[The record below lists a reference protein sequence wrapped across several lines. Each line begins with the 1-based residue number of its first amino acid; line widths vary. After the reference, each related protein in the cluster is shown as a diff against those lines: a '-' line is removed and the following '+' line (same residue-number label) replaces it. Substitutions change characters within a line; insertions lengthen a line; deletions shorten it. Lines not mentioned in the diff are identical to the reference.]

1 MKSAILT
8 CSLCHHHCRLA
19 DGEIGFCRTRQ
30 HQQGRLISLSY
41 GRLTSLALD
50 PIEKKPLYH
59 FHPGTPILSAGSF
72 GCNLAC
78 PFCQNHEISQ
88 HGWETTRLVL
98 APEELAAL
106 AEKMHKERGSIGL
119 AFTYNE
125 PLMNLEY
132 VMDTFRLIKE
142 KDLATVLV
150 TNGSLDP
157 AHFHDLLPL
166 TDAMN
171 IDLKCFTEE
180 GCRSL
185 SGNLAETKEN
195 ITQAVRF
202 GTHVE
207 LTTLIVP
214 GLNDQRLEMKEE
226 AQWIASLSPEI
237 PLHLTRY
244 FPRYHARRP
253 ETSLSCLEALSY
265 EAKQFLTWVHLGN
278 V

>member
-1 MKSAILT
+1 MSPILT
-8 CSLCHHHCRLA
+8 CLLCHHHCCLA
-19 DGEIGFCRTRQ
+19 DGEIGFCRARQ
-30 HQQGRLISLSY
+30 HQQGRLVSLSY
-41 GRLTSLALD
+41 GKLTSLALD

-59 FHPGTPILSAGSF
+59 FHPGTHILSAGSF

-88 HGWETTRLVL
+88 HGREATRFVL
-98 APEELAAL
+98 PPEKLAAL
-106 AEKMHKERGSIGL
+106 AGKMHKETGSIGL

-125 PLMNLEY
+125 PLINIEY
-132 VMDTFRLIKE
+132 VLDTFRLIKE
-142 KDLATVLV
+142 TGLATVLV
-150 TNGSLDP
+150 TNGSLAP
-157 AHFHDLLPL
+157 ARFHDLLPL

-171 IDLKCFTEE
+171 IDLKCFTEK

-195 ITQAVRF
+195 IVQAVRF
-202 GTHVE
+202 GPHVE

-214 GLNDQRLEMKEE
+214 GLNDRLLEMRDE

-244 FPRYHARRP
+244 FPRYHACRP
-253 ETSLSCLEALSY
+253 ETSLSCLAALSR
-265 EAKQFLTWVHLGN
+265 EAKQYLTWVHLGN

>member
-19 DGEIGFCRTRQ
+19 DGEIGFCRARQ

-88 HGWETTRLVL
+88 HGRETTRLVL

-195 ITQAVRF
+195 IAQAVRF

-226 AQWIASLSPEI
+226 AQWIASLSLGI

-244 FPRYHARRP
+244 FPRYHACRP